1 MKMKITLSYTQ
12 FQHGGQT
19 NLGIWLMIK
28 MPDGP
33 CAFQVPEY
41 MTDVDDAVRFW
52 LMTTDMQ
59 NSVARLL
66 ERLGHTV
73 ERANVDSDDIRKEY
87 LK

>member
-19 NLGIWLMIK
+19 NLAIWLMIQ

-33 CAFQVPEY
+33 FAFQVPEY
-41 MTDVDDAVRFW
+41 MTSEDDAVRFW
-52 LMTTDMQ
+52 LMTADVQ
-59 NSVARLL
+59 AGIVRLMD
-66 ERLGHTV
+66 RLGHAV
-73 ERANVDSDDIRKEY
+73 EPASFDVDDIRKEY